1 MRGRS
6 TAGRYPDQG
15 FINPKELTDGDVS
28 SSESCGHSEA
38 SNGG

>member
-1 MRGRS
+1 MLGVS
-6 TAGRYPDQG
+6 QIKD